1 MVVRVPSSANS
12 VLVIGVRIHAL
23 LAGEA
28 KANALAVFESVAER
42 TRAQAQ
48 QCCCKQV
55 GDFLLRVSRP
65 IRRRGEGDGF
75 EFCHGKRL
83 DGKRCPCYE
92 PKALRVTCFS
102 GRARAGGIQSVWQ
115 SLFADEFAFFVQD
128 VRRHTEVK
136 SWPGLVVDD
145 LQVPATVVNKVVCHT
160 VARIE

>member
-65 IRRRGEGDGF
+65 IS
-75 EFCHGKRL
+75 
-83 DGKRCPCYE
+83 YE
-92 PKALRVTCFS
+92 ELVK
-102 GRARAGGIQSVWQ
+102 RAGMGF
-115 SLFADEFAFFVQD
+115 L
-128 VRRHTEVK
+128 K
-136 SWPGLVVDD
+136 GNVD
-145 LQVPATVVNKVVCHT
+145 
-160 VARIE
+160 